1 MTCSVR
7 SHRRNQHTSK
17 GANCCKLTARMQSI
31 LNTALPFFALIFCG
45 YAAGRLDL
53 LTSTAAAGVNTF
65 VFYFA
70 LPAFLFSLMSS
81 SPIAE
86 VVNLGFIGAYV
97 TASLAVFSLAVLG
110 GRLLFGVGRGEAAVQ
125 GLAAVLPN
133 TGYMGIPLAVAVF
146 GREAAIPLVVGL
158 TLDGVL
164 MIPLGIL
171 LIESD
176 KGRGEGP
183 LRTALATLPALA
195 RNPLIVA
202 IFAGL
207 AISAV
212 GLTPPTPVDNF
223 LDLLGNTA
231 GPCALFAL
239 GATLAGR
246 QLAGGAAEIGYMTAL
261 KLFVHP
267 AAILLTTG
275 VLFDVDP
282 LWTTAALLGASL
294 PIAANVFIVARQYD
308 VYVTRASGAVLVST
322 AVSVVTVS
330 ALLLVLPH

>member
-1 MTCSVR
+1 LQT
-7 SHRRNQHTSK
+7 
-17 GANCCKLTARMQSI
+17 I
-31 LNTALPFFALIFCG
+31 LNNALPFFALIFCG
-45 YAAGRLDL
+45 YGAGRLNL
-53 LTSTAAAGVNTF
+53 LTATAAAGVNTF

-86 VVNLGFIGAYV
+86 VLNGPFIGAYV
-97 TASLAVFSLAVLG
+97 CASLAVFGLAAAG
-110 GRLLFGVGRGEAAVQ
+110 GRLLFDVGRGEAAVQ

-146 GREAAIPLVVGL
+146 GREAAVPLVVGL

-164 MIPLGIL
+164 LIPLGIL
-171 LIESD
+171 LIESE
-176 KGRGEGP
+176 KGREAGP
-183 LRTALATLPALA
+183 LRSALSTLPNLV
-195 RNPLIVA
+195 RNPLIIS

-207 AISAV
+207 AASAIGV
-212 GLTPPTPVDNF
+212 TTPTPVSNF
-223 LDLLGNTA
+223 LDLLGGAA

-239 GATLAGR
+239 GATLASR
-246 QLAGGAAEIGYMTAL
+246 SVAGGAAEISYMTVM

-267 AAILLTTG
+267 ATLLLTTA

-282 LWTTAALLGASL
+282 LWATAALLGAAL
-294 PIAANVFIVARQYD
+294 PVAANVFIVARQYD
-308 VYVTRASGAVLVST
+308 TYVTRASGAVLIST

-330 ALLLVLPH
+330 ALLLVLTPG

>member
-1 MTCSVR
+1 
-7 SHRRNQHTSK
+7 
-17 GANCCKLTARMQSI
+17 MQTI
-31 LNTALPFFALIFCG
+31 LNNALPFFALIFCG
-45 YAAGRLDL
+45 YAAGRLNL
-53 LTSTAAAGVNTF
+53 LTTTAAAGVNTF
-65 VFYFA
+65 VFFFA

-86 VVNLGFIGAYV
+86 VLNVPFIGAYV
-97 TASLAVFSLAVLG
+97 LASLAVFGLAVAG
-110 GRLLFGVGRGEAAVQ
+110 GGLLFDVGRGEAAIQ

-146 GREAAIPLVVGL
+146 GREAAVPLVVGL

-164 MIPLGIL
+164 LIPLGIL
-171 LIESD
+171 LIESE
-176 KGRGEGP
+176 KGQGESP
-183 LRTALATLPALA
+183 LRTVLATFPDLV
-195 RNPLIVA
+195 RNPLIVS

-207 AISAV
+207 AVSAA
-212 GLTPPTPVDNF
+212 GLTPPTPVNNF
-223 LDLLGNTA
+223 LDLLGAAA

-246 QLAGGAAEIGYMTAL
+246 SVAGGAAEIGYMTAL

-267 AAILLTTG
+267 AALLLTAA
-275 VLFDVDP
+275 VIFDVDP
-282 LWTTAALLGASL
+282 LWTSAALLGASL

-322 AVSVVTVS
+322 AVSMATVS
-330 ALLLVLPH
+330 TLLIVLT